1 MDKNT
6 INDRNLSQIRFFP
19 ALILVIILMAIPLS
33 LLAVY
38 DTLALIHNSLVSM
51 DGTALVLIIPFVIL
65 FVILF
70 IILPTGFFINHPN
83 EARVIEFLG
92 HYIGT
97 YFKSG
102 MFITIPFANKHVI
115 SLKFQNINTE
125 KIKVNDANGSPI
137 EISAVIVWRV
147 NSPAKAYYNVNNYH
161 EFVFVQSDSVIR
173 ELASNY
179 PYDSESDEESLRKN
193 SDKISDELR
202 SMLQQRLDIAG
213 IEITEARISHL
224 AYSSEIAQAMLRR
237 QQAHAITSA
246 RRHIVQNAIGI
257 VEEVIA
263 HFEKNKSLQLD
274 GKQKVQLINNL
285 LVALISEQ
293 DAQPTISLDNN

>member
-1 MDKNT
+1 MKKKFKDNMDKNT
-6 INDRNLSQIRFFP
+6 INDRNLSQLRFFP
-19 ALILVIILMAIPLS
+19 VLIALGLILS
-33 LLAVY
+33 LLFLAYDSTIALGVAAV
-38 DTLALIHNSLVSM
+38 S
-51 DGTALVLIIPFVIL
+51 IL
-65 FVILF
+65 TFLQ
-70 IILPTGFFINHPN
+70 GFFINDPN
-83 EARVIEFLG
+83 EARVIEFFG

-102 MFITIPFANKHVI
+102 ICVTLPFSSKYIV

-179 PYDSESDEESLRKN
+179 PYDSESDEKSLRKN

-246 RRHIVQNAIGI
+246 RRRIVQNAIGI

>member
-1 MDKNT
+1 MKKQSDKDSTDKNT
-6 INDRNLSQIRFFP
+6 ISDRNLSKIQAFP
-19 ALILVIILMAIPLS
+19 VLIALGLILLVLF
-33 LLAVY
+33 VY
-38 DTLALIHNSLVSM
+38 DSTIALGVAAVSIL
-51 DGTALVLIIPFVIL
+51 TFLQAL
-65 FVILF
+65 FV
-70 IILPTGFFINHPN
+70 NDPN
-83 EARVIEFLG
+83 EARVIEFFG

-102 MFITIPFANKHVI
+102 ICVTLPFSSKYRV

-137 EISAVIVWRV
+137 EISVVIVWRV
-147 NSPAKAYYNVNNYH
+147 SSPAKAYYNVNNYH

-179 PYDSESDEESLRKN
+179 PYDSENDEESLRKN
-193 SDKISDELR
+193 SDKISNELK
-202 SMLQQRLDIAG
+202 SMLQQRLNIAG
-213 IEITEARISHL
+213 IEIAEARISHL

-257 VEEVIA
+257 IEEVIA

-285 LVALISEQ
+285 LVALISER

>member
-1 MDKNT
+1 MKKKFKDNMDKNT
-6 INDRNLSQIRFFP
+6 INDRNLSQLRFFP
-19 ALILVIILMAIPLS
+19 VLIALGLILS
-33 LLAVY
+33 LLFLAYDSTIALGVAAV
-38 DTLALIHNSLVSM
+38 S
-51 DGTALVLIIPFVIL
+51 IL
-65 FVILF
+65 TFLQ
-70 IILPTGFFINHPN
+70 GFFINDPN
-83 EARVIEFLG
+83 EARVIEFFG

-102 MFITIPFANKHVI
+102 ICVTLPFSSKYIV

-161 EFVFVQSDSVIR
+161 EFVFVQSDSLIR

-293 DAQPTISLDNN
+293 DAQPKISLDNN

>member
-1 MDKNT
+1 MKKKFKDNMDKNT
-6 INDRNLSQIRFFP
+6 INDRNLSQLRFFP
-19 ALILVIILMAIPLS
+19 VLIALGLILS
-33 LLAVY
+33 LLFFAYDSTIALGVAAV
-38 DTLALIHNSLVSM
+38 S
-51 DGTALVLIIPFVIL
+51 IL
-65 FVILF
+65 TFLQ
-70 IILPTGFFINHPN
+70 GFFINDPN
-83 EARVIEFLG
+83 EARVIEFFG

-102 MFITIPFANKHVI
+102 ICVTLPFSSKYIV

-179 PYDSESDEESLRKN
+179 PYDSESNEESLRKN

>member
-6 INDRNLSQIRFFP
+6 INDRKLSQLRVFP
-19 ALILVIILMAIPLS
+19 VLIVLGLILSV
-33 LLAVY
+33 
-38 DTLALIHNSLVSM
+38 
-51 DGTALVLIIPFVIL
+51 L
-65 FVILF
+65 FVAYDSTIALGIAAISVLF
-70 IILPTGFFINHPN
+70 FSQGFFINNPN

-97 YFKSG
+97 DFEPG
-102 MFITIPFANKHVI
+102 MFITLPFSTKHAV

-137 EISAVIVWRV
+137 EISVVIVWRV
-147 NSPAKAYYNVNNYH
+147 SSPAKAYYNVNNYY

-193 SDKISDELR
+193 SDKISGELR

-213 IEITEARISHL
+213 IEVTEARISHL

-246 RRHIVQNAIGI
+246 RKHIVQNAIGI
-257 VEEVIA
+257 IEEVIA
-263 HFEKNKSLQLD
+263 HFEKNKSIQLD
-274 GKQKVQLINNL
+274 GKQKIQLINNL

>member
-1 MDKNT
+1 MKKKFKDNMDKNT
-6 INDRNLSQIRFFP
+6 INDRNLSQIRAFP
-19 ALILVIILMAIPLS
+19 VLIALGLILS
-33 LLAVY
+33 LLFLAYDSTIALGVAAV
-38 DTLALIHNSLVSM
+38 S
-51 DGTALVLIIPFVIL
+51 IL
-65 FVILF
+65 TFLQ
-70 IILPTGFFINHPN
+70 GFFINDPN
-83 EARVIEFLG
+83 EARVIEFFG

-102 MFITIPFANKHVI
+102 ICVTLPFSSKYIV

-147 NSPAKAYYNVNNYH
+147 SSPAKAYYNVNNYH

-193 SDKISDELR
+193 SDKISSELQ

>member
-1 MDKNT
+1 MKKKFKDSIDKNT
-6 INDRNLSQIRFFP
+6 INDRNLSQIRAFP
-19 ALILVIILMAIPLS
+19 VLIALGLILS
-33 LLAVY
+33 LLF
-38 DTLALIHNSLVSM
+38 LAYNS
-51 DGTALVLIIPFVIL
+51 TIALGVAAISIL
-65 FVILF
+65 TFLQ
-70 IILPTGFFINHPN
+70 GFFINDPN
-83 EARVIEFLG
+83 EARVIEFFG

-102 MFITIPFANKHVI
+102 ICITLPFSSKYIV

-173 ELASNY
+173 ELASHY

-193 SDKISDELR
+193 SDKISNELR

>member
-6 INDRNLSQIRFFP
+6 INDRNLSQLRFFP
-19 ALILVIILMAIPLS
+19 VLIALGLILS
-33 LLAVY
+33 LLFFAY
-38 DTLALIHNSLVSM
+38 DSTIALGV
-51 DGTALVLIIPFVIL
+51 AAVLILTFL
-65 FVILF
+65 Q
-70 IILPTGFFINHPN
+70 GFFINDPN
-83 EARVIEFLG
+83 EARVIEFFG

-102 MFITIPFANKHVI
+102 ICITLPFSSKYIV

-193 SDKISDELR
+193 SDKISNELR

-257 VEEVIA
+257 IEEVIA

>member
-1 MDKNT
+1 MKKKFKDNMDKNT
-6 INDRNLSQIRFFP
+6 INDRNLSQLRFFP
-19 ALILVIILMAIPLS
+19 VLIALGLILS
-33 LLAVY
+33 LLFFAYDSTIALGVAAV
-38 DTLALIHNSLVSM
+38 S
-51 DGTALVLIIPFVIL
+51 IL
-65 FVILF
+65 TFLQ
-70 IILPTGFFINHPN
+70 GFFINDPN
-83 EARVIEFLG
+83 EARVIEFFG

-102 MFITIPFANKHVI
+102 ICVTLPFSSKYIV

-293 DAQPTISLDNN
+293 DAQPTISFDNN

>member
-1 MDKNT
+1 MKKKFKDNMDKNT
-6 INDRNLSQIRFFP
+6 INDRNLSQLRFFP
-19 ALILVIILMAIPLS
+19 VLIALGLILLLLFLAYDSTIALGVAAVSILTFLQ
-33 LLAVY
+33 
-38 DTLALIHNSLVSM
+38 
-51 DGTALVLIIPFVIL
+51 
-65 FVILF
+65 
-70 IILPTGFFINHPN
+70 GFFINDPN
-83 EARVIEFLG
+83 EARVIEFFG

-102 MFITIPFANKHVI
+102 ICITLPFSSKYIV

>member
-1 MDKNT
+1 MKKQSDEDSTDKNT
-6 INDRNLSQIRFFP
+6 INDRNLSKIRAFP
-19 ALILVIILMAIPLS
+19 VLIALGLILLVLF
-33 LLAVY
+33 VY
-38 DTLALIHNSLVSM
+38 DSTIALGVAAVSIL
-51 DGTALVLIIPFVIL
+51 TFLQAL
-65 FVILF
+65 FV
-70 IILPTGFFINHPN
+70 NDPN
-83 EARVIEFLG
+83 EARVIEFFG

-102 MFITIPFANKHVI
+102 ICVTLPFSSKYRV

-137 EISAVIVWRV
+137 EISVVIVWRV
-147 NSPAKAYYNVNNYH
+147 SSPAKAYYNVNNYH
-161 EFVFVQSDSVIR
+161 DFVFVQSDSVIR

-179 PYDSESDEESLRKN
+179 PYDSENDEESLRKN
-193 SDKISDELR
+193 SDKISNELR
-202 SMLQQRLDIAG
+202 SMLQQRLNIAG
-213 IEITEARISHL
+213 IEIAEARISHL

-246 RRHIVQNAIGI
+246 RKHIVQNAIGI
-257 VEEVIA
+257 IEEVIA

>member
-1 MDKNT
+1 MKKKSDENSTDKNT
-6 INDRNLSQIRFFP
+6 INDRNLKAFP
-19 ALILVIILMAIPLS
+19 VLIAL
-33 LLAVY
+33 
-38 DTLALIHNSLVSM
+38 
-51 DGTALVLIIPFVIL
+51 GLVLLVL
-65 FVILF
+65 FVAYDSTIALGVTAVSILAF
-70 IILPTGFFINHPN
+70 SQGFFINDPN
-83 EARVIEFLG
+83 EARVIEFFG

-102 MFITIPFANKHVI
+102 ICVTLPFSNKHVV

-137 EISAVIVWRV
+137 EISVVIVWRV
-147 NSPAKAYYNVNNYH
+147 SSPAKAYYNVNNYH

-193 SDKISDELR
+193 SDKISNELR
-202 SMLQQRLDIAG
+202 SMLQQRLNIAG
-213 IEITEARISHL
+213 IEIAEARISHL
-224 AYSSEIAQAMLRR
+224 AYSSEIAQAMLKR

-246 RRHIVQNAIGI
+246 RKHIVQNAIGI
-257 VEEVIA
+257 IEEVIA
-263 HFEKNKSLQLD
+263 HFEKNKNIQLD

>member
-6 INDRNLSQIRFFP
+6 INDRNLSQFRFFP
-19 ALILVIILMAIPLS
+19 LLIVLGLILS
-33 LLAVY
+33 
-38 DTLALIHNSLVSM
+38 
-51 DGTALVLIIPFVIL
+51 IL
-65 FVILF
+65 FVAYDSTIALGIAAISVLVF
-70 IILPTGFFINHPN
+70 SQGFFINNPN

-97 YFKSG
+97 YFKPG
-102 MFITIPFANKHVI
+102 MSITIPFTNKHVI

-137 EISAVIVWRV
+137 EISVVIVWRV
-147 NSPAKAYYNVNNYH
+147 SSPAKAYYNVNNYY

-193 SDKISDELR
+193 SDKISDELQ

-246 RRHIVQNAIGI
+246 RKLIVQNAIVI
-257 VEEVIA
+257 IEEVIA
-263 HFEKNKSLQLD
+263 HFEKNKSIQLD

>member
-6 INDRNLSQIRFFP
+6 INDRNLSQLRFFP
-19 ALILVIILMAIPLS
+19 VLIALGLILS
-33 LLAVY
+33 LLFLAYDSTIALGVAAV
-38 DTLALIHNSLVSM
+38 S
-51 DGTALVLIIPFVIL
+51 IL
-65 FVILF
+65 TFLQ
-70 IILPTGFFINHPN
+70 GFFINDPN
-83 EARVIEFLG
+83 EARVIEFFG

-102 MFITIPFANKHVI
+102 ICVTLPFSSKYIV

-237 QQAHAITSA
+237 QQSHAITSA

-285 LVALISEQ
+285 FVALISEQ

>member
-1 MDKNT
+1 MEKKFKDNMDKNT
-6 INDRNLSQIRFFP
+6 INDRNLSQIRAFP
-19 ALILVIILMAIPLS
+19 VLIALGLILS
-33 LLAVY
+33 LLFLAY
-38 DTLALIHNSLVSM
+38 DSTIALGVVVVS
-51 DGTALVLIIPFVIL
+51 IL
-65 FVILF
+65 TFLQ
-70 IILPTGFFINHPN
+70 GFFINDPN
-83 EARVIEFLG
+83 EARVIEFFG

-102 MFITIPFANKHVI
+102 ICVTLPFSSKYIV

-147 NSPAKAYYNVNNYH
+147 SSPAKAYYNVNNYH

>member
-1 MDKNT
+1 MKKKFKDNMDKNT
-6 INDRNLSQIRFFP
+6 INDRNLSQIRAFP
-19 ALILVIILMAIPLS
+19 VLIALGLILS
-33 LLAVY
+33 LLFLAYDSTIALGVAAV
-38 DTLALIHNSLVSM
+38 S
-51 DGTALVLIIPFVIL
+51 IL
-65 FVILF
+65 TFLQ
-70 IILPTGFFINHPN
+70 GFFINDPN
-83 EARVIEFLG
+83 EARVIEFFG

-102 MFITIPFANKHVI
+102 ICVTLPFSSKYIV

-179 PYDSESDEESLRKN
+179 PYDSESNEESLRKN

-202 SMLQQRLDIAG
+202 SMLQQRLNIAG

>member
-1 MDKNT
+1 MKKQSDENSTDKNT
-6 INDRNLSQIRFFP
+6 INDRNLSKIQAFP
-19 ALILVIILMAIPLS
+19 VLIALGLILLVLF
-33 LLAVY
+33 VY
-38 DTLALIHNSLVSM
+38 DSTIALGVAAVSIL
-51 DGTALVLIIPFVIL
+51 TFLQAL
-65 FVILF
+65 FV
-70 IILPTGFFINHPN
+70 NDPN
-83 EARVIEFLG
+83 EARVIEFFG

-102 MFITIPFANKHVI
+102 ICVTLPFSSKYRV

-137 EISAVIVWRV
+137 EISVVIVWRV
-147 NSPAKAYYNVNNYH
+147 SSPAKAYYNVNNYH
-161 EFVFVQSDSVIR
+161 DFVFVQSDSVIR

-179 PYDSESDEESLRKN
+179 PYDSENDEESLRKN
-193 SDKISDELR
+193 SDKISNELR
-202 SMLQQRLDIAG
+202 SMLQQRLNIAG
-213 IEITEARISHL
+213 IEIAEARISHL

-246 RRHIVQNAIGI
+246 RKHIVQNAIGI
-257 VEEVIA
+257 IEEVIA

>member
-6 INDRNLSQIRFFP
+6 INDRNLSQLRFFP
-19 ALILVIILMAIPLS
+19 VLIALGLILS
-33 LLAVY
+33 LLFFAYDSTIALGVAAV
-38 DTLALIHNSLVSM
+38 S
-51 DGTALVLIIPFVIL
+51 IL
-65 FVILF
+65 TFLQ
-70 IILPTGFFINHPN
+70 GFFINDPN
-83 EARVIEFLG
+83 EARVIEFFG

-102 MFITIPFANKHVI
+102 ICVTLPFSSKYIV

-213 IEITEARISHL
+213 IEITEARIPHL

>member
-1 MDKNT
+1 MKKKFKDNMDKNT
-6 INDRNLSQIRFFP
+6 INDRNLSQLRFFP
-19 ALILVIILMAIPLS
+19 VLIVLGLILS
-33 LLAVY
+33 LLFLAYDSTIALGVAAV
-38 DTLALIHNSLVSM
+38 S
-51 DGTALVLIIPFVIL
+51 IL
-65 FVILF
+65 TFLQ
-70 IILPTGFFINHPN
+70 GFFINDPN
-83 EARVIEFLG
+83 EARVIEFFG

-102 MFITIPFANKHVI
+102 ICITLPFSSKYIV

-147 NSPAKAYYNVNNYH
+147 NSPAKVYYNVNNYH

-224 AYSSEIAQAMLRR
+224 AYSSEIAQVMLKR

-257 VEEVIA
+257 IEEVIA

>member
-1 MDKNT
+1 MKKKCKDNMDKNT
-6 INDRNLSQIRFFP
+6 INDRNLSQLRVFP
-19 ALILVIILMAIPLS
+19 
-33 LLAVY
+33 
-38 DTLALIHNSLVSM
+38 
-51 DGTALVLIIPFVIL
+51 VLIILGLIL
-65 FVILF
+65 SVLSVAYDSTIALGIATVSILAF
-70 IILPTGFFINHPN
+70 SQGFFINNPN

-92 HYIGT
+92 HYVGT

-102 MFITIPFANKHVI
+102 MFITIPFTNKHVI

-147 NSPAKAYYNVNNYH
+147 SSPAKAYYNVNNYY

-224 AYSSEIAQAMLRR
+224 AYSSEIAQVMLRR

-257 VEEVIA
+257 IEEVIA
-263 HFEKNKSLQLD
+263 HFEKNKSIQLD

>member
-6 INDRNLSQIRFFP
+6 INDRNLSQIRAFP
-19 ALILVIILMAIPLS
+19 VLIALGLILS
-33 LLAVY
+33 LLFLAYDSTIALGVAAV
-38 DTLALIHNSLVSM
+38 S
-51 DGTALVLIIPFVIL
+51 IL
-65 FVILF
+65 TFLQ
-70 IILPTGFFINHPN
+70 GFFINDPN
-83 EARVIEFLG
+83 EARVIEFFG

-102 MFITIPFANKHVI
+102 ICVTLPFSSKYIV

-179 PYDSESDEESLRKN
+179 PYDSESNEESLRKN
-193 SDKISDELR
+193 SDKISSELQ

-224 AYSSEIAQAMLRR
+224 AYSSEIAQVMLRR

-246 RRHIVQNAIGI
+246 RKLIVQNAIGI

>member
-1 MDKNT
+1 MKKKFKDNMDKNT
-6 INDRNLSQIRFFP
+6 INDRNLSQLRFFP
-19 ALILVIILMAIPLS
+19 VLIALGLILS
-33 LLAVY
+33 LLFFAYDSAIALGVAAV
-38 DTLALIHNSLVSM
+38 S
-51 DGTALVLIIPFVIL
+51 IL
-65 FVILF
+65 TFLQ
-70 IILPTGFFINHPN
+70 GFFINDPN
-83 EARVIEFLG
+83 EARVIEFFG

-102 MFITIPFANKHVI
+102 ICVTLPFSSKYIV

>member
-1 MDKNT
+1 MEKKFKDNMDKNT
-6 INDRNLSQIRFFP
+6 INDRNLSQIRAFP
-19 ALILVIILMAIPLS
+19 VLIALGLILS
-33 LLAVY
+33 LLFLAY
-38 DTLALIHNSLVSM
+38 DSTIALGVVVVS
-51 DGTALVLIIPFVIL
+51 IL
-65 FVILF
+65 TFLQ
-70 IILPTGFFINHPN
+70 GFFINDPN
-83 EARVIEFLG
+83 EARVIEFFG

-102 MFITIPFANKHVI
+102 ICVTLPFSNKYIV

-193 SDKISDELR
+193 SDKISSELQ

>member
-1 MDKNT
+1 MKKQSDEDSTDKNT
-6 INDRNLSQIRFFP
+6 INDRNLSKIRAFP
-19 ALILVIILMAIPLS
+19 VLIALGLILLVLF
-33 LLAVY
+33 VY
-38 DTLALIHNSLVSM
+38 DSTIALGVAAVS
-51 DGTALVLIIPFVIL
+51 IL
-65 FVILF
+65 TFSQ
-70 IILPTGFFINHPN
+70 GFFVNDPN
-83 EARVIEFLG
+83 EARVIEFFG

-102 MFITIPFANKHVI
+102 ICVTLPFSSKYRV

-137 EISAVIVWRV
+137 EISVVIVWRV
-147 NSPAKAYYNVNNYH
+147 SSPAKAYYNVNNYH
-161 EFVFVQSDSVIR
+161 DFVFVQSDSVIR

-179 PYDSESDEESLRKN
+179 PYDSENDEESLRKN
-193 SDKISDELR
+193 SDKISNELR
-202 SMLQQRLDIAG
+202 SMLQQRLNIAG

-246 RRHIVQNAIGI
+246 RKHIVQNAIGI
-257 VEEVIA
+257 IEEVIA
-263 HFEKNKSLQLD
+263 HFEKNKSLRLD

>member
-1 MDKNT
+1 VKKQSDKDSTDKNT
-6 INDRNLSQIRFFP
+6 ISDRNLSKIQAFP
-19 ALILVIILMAIPLS
+19 VLIALGLILLVLF
-33 LLAVY
+33 VY
-38 DTLALIHNSLVSM
+38 DSTIALGVAAVSIL
-51 DGTALVLIIPFVIL
+51 TFLQAL
-65 FVILF
+65 FV
-70 IILPTGFFINHPN
+70 NDPN
-83 EARVIEFLG
+83 EARVIEFFG

-102 MFITIPFANKHVI
+102 ICVTLPFSSKYRV

-137 EISAVIVWRV
+137 EISVVIVWRV
-147 NSPAKAYYNVNNYH
+147 SSPAKAYYNVNNYH
-161 EFVFVQSDSVIR
+161 DFVFVQSDSVIR

-179 PYDSESDEESLRKN
+179 PYDSENDEESLRKN
-193 SDKISDELR
+193 SDKISNELR
-202 SMLQQRLDIAG
+202 SMLQQRLNIAG
-213 IEITEARISHL
+213 IEIAEARISHL

-246 RRHIVQNAIGI
+246 RKHIVQNAIGI
-257 VEEVIA
+257 IEEVIA

>member
-1 MDKNT
+1 MKKQSDEDSTDKNT
-6 INDRNLSQIRFFP
+6 INDRNLSKIRAFP
-19 ALILVIILMAIPLS
+19 VLIALGLILLVLF
-33 LLAVY
+33 VY
-38 DTLALIHNSLVSM
+38 DSTIALGVAAVSIL
-51 DGTALVLIIPFVIL
+51 TFLQSL
-65 FVILF
+65 FV
-70 IILPTGFFINHPN
+70 NDPN
-83 EARVIEFLG
+83 EARVIEFFG

-102 MFITIPFANKHVI
+102 ICVTLPFSSKYRV

-137 EISAVIVWRV
+137 EISVVIVWRV
-147 NSPAKAYYNVNNYH
+147 SSPARAYYNVNNYH
-161 EFVFVQSDSVIR
+161 DFVFVQSDSVIR

-179 PYDSESDEESLRKN
+179 PYDSENDEESLRKN

-202 SMLQQRLDIAG
+202 LMLQQRLNIAG
-213 IEITEARISHL
+213 IEIAEARISHL

-246 RRHIVQNAIGI
+246 RKHIVQNAIGI
-257 VEEVIA
+257 IEEVIA

-293 DAQPTISLDNN
+293 DAQPTISLNNN

>member
-1 MDKNT
+1 MKKQSDKDSTDKNT
-6 INDRNLSQIRFFP
+6 ISDRNLSKIQAFP
-19 ALILVIILMAIPLS
+19 VLIALGLILLVLF
-33 LLAVY
+33 VY
-38 DTLALIHNSLVSM
+38 DSTIALGVAAVSIL
-51 DGTALVLIIPFVIL
+51 TFLQAL
-65 FVILF
+65 FV
-70 IILPTGFFINHPN
+70 NDPN
-83 EARVIEFLG
+83 EARVIEFFG

-102 MFITIPFANKHVI
+102 ICVTLPFSSKYRV

-137 EISAVIVWRV
+137 EISVVIVWRV
-147 NSPAKAYYNVNNYH
+147 SSPAKAYYNVNNYH
-161 EFVFVQSDSVIR
+161 DFVFVQSDSVIR

-179 PYDSESDEESLRKN
+179 PYDSENDEESLRKN
-193 SDKISDELR
+193 SDKISNELR
-202 SMLQQRLDIAG
+202 SMLQQRLNIAG

-257 VEEVIA
+257 IEEVIA

>member
-1 MDKNT
+1 MKKQSDEDSTDKNT
-6 INDRNLSQIRFFP
+6 INDRNLSKIRAFP
-19 ALILVIILMAIPLS
+19 VLIALGLILLVLF
-33 LLAVY
+33 VY
-38 DTLALIHNSLVSM
+38 DSTIALGVAAVSIL
-51 DGTALVLIIPFVIL
+51 TFLQSL
-65 FVILF
+65 FV
-70 IILPTGFFINHPN
+70 NDPN
-83 EARVIEFLG
+83 EARVIEFFG

-102 MFITIPFANKHVI
+102 ICVTLPFSSKYRV

-137 EISAVIVWRV
+137 EISVVIVWRV
-147 NSPAKAYYNVNNYH
+147 SSPAKAYYNVNNYH
-161 EFVFVQSDSVIR
+161 DFVFVQSDSVIR

-179 PYDSESDEESLRKN
+179 PYDSENDEESLRKN

-202 SMLQQRLDIAG
+202 LMLQQRLNIAG
-213 IEITEARISHL
+213 IEIAEARISHL

-246 RRHIVQNAIGI
+246 RKHIVQNAIGI
-257 VEEVIA
+257 IEEVIA

-293 DAQPTISLDNN
+293 DAQPTISLNNN

>member
-1 MDKNT
+1 MKKKFKGSIDKNT
-6 INDRNLSQIRFFP
+6 INDRKLSQLRVFP
-19 ALILVIILMAIPLS
+19 VMIVLGLILSV
-33 LLAVY
+33 
-38 DTLALIHNSLVSM
+38 
-51 DGTALVLIIPFVIL
+51 L
-65 FVILF
+65 FVAYDSAIALGIAAISVLF
-70 IILPTGFFINHPN
+70 FSQGFFINNPN

-97 YFKSG
+97 YLKPG
-102 MFITIPFANKHVI
+102 MFITLPFSTKYVV

-125 KIKVNDANGSPI
+125 KIKVNDVNGSPI
-137 EISAVIVWRV
+137 EISVVIVWRV
-147 NSPAKAYYNVNNYH
+147 SSPAKAYYNVNNYY
-161 EFVFVQSDSVIR
+161 EFVSVQSDSVIR

-193 SDKISDELR
+193 SDKISGELR

-213 IEITEARISHL
+213 IEVTEARISHL

-246 RRHIVQNAIGI
+246 RKHIVQNAIGI
-257 VEEVIA
+257 IEEVIA
-263 HFEKNKSLQLD
+263 HFEKNKSIQLD
-274 GKQKVQLINNL
+274 GKQKIQLINNL

>member
-1 MDKNT
+1 VKKQSDEDSTDKNT
-6 INDRNLSQIRFFP
+6 INDRNISKIRAFP
-19 ALILVIILMAIPLS
+19 VLIALGLILLVLF
-33 LLAVY
+33 VY
-38 DTLALIHNSLVSM
+38 DSTIALGVAAVS
-51 DGTALVLIIPFVIL
+51 IL
-65 FVILF
+65 TFSQ
-70 IILPTGFFINHPN
+70 GFFVNDPN
-83 EARVIEFLG
+83 EARVIEFFG

-102 MFITIPFANKHVI
+102 ICVTLPFSSKYRV

-137 EISAVIVWRV
+137 EISVVIVWRV
-147 NSPAKAYYNVNNYH
+147 SSPAKAYYNVNNYH
-161 EFVFVQSDSVIR
+161 DFVFVQSDSVIR

-179 PYDSESDEESLRKN
+179 PYDSENDEESLRKN
-193 SDKISDELR
+193 SDKISNELR
-202 SMLQQRLDIAG
+202 SMLQQRLNIAG
-213 IEITEARISHL
+213 IEIAEARISHL

-246 RRHIVQNAIGI
+246 RRYIVQNAIGI
-257 VEEVIA
+257 IEEVIA

>member
-1 MDKNT
+1 MKKKFKDNMDKNT
-6 INDRNLSQIRFFP
+6 INDRNLSQLRFFP
-19 ALILVIILMAIPLS
+19 VLIALGLTLS
-33 LLAVY
+33 LLFLAYDSTIALGVAAV
-38 DTLALIHNSLVSM
+38 S
-51 DGTALVLIIPFVIL
+51 IL
-65 FVILF
+65 TFLQ
-70 IILPTGFFINHPN
+70 GFFINDPN
-83 EARVIEFLG
+83 EARVIEFFG

-102 MFITIPFANKHVI
+102 ICVTLPFSSKYIV

-293 DAQPTISLDNN
+293 DAQPKISLDNN

>member
-1 MDKNT
+1 MKKQSDEDSTDKNT
-6 INDRNLSQIRFFP
+6 INDRNISKIRAFP
-19 ALILVIILMAIPLS
+19 VLIALGLILLVLF
-33 LLAVY
+33 VY
-38 DTLALIHNSLVSM
+38 DSTIALGVAAVS
-51 DGTALVLIIPFVIL
+51 IL
-65 FVILF
+65 TFSQ
-70 IILPTGFFINHPN
+70 GFFVNDPN
-83 EARVIEFLG
+83 EARVIEFFG

-102 MFITIPFANKHVI
+102 ICVTLPFSSKYRV

-137 EISAVIVWRV
+137 EISVVIVWRV
-147 NSPAKAYYNVNNYH
+147 SSPAKAYYNVNNYH
-161 EFVFVQSDSVIR
+161 DFVFVQSDSVIR

-179 PYDSESDEESLRKN
+179 PYDSENDEESLRKN
-193 SDKISDELR
+193 SDKISNELR
-202 SMLQQRLDIAG
+202 SMLQQRLNIAG
-213 IEITEARISHL
+213 IEIAEARISHL

-246 RRHIVQNAIGI
+246 RRYIVQNAIGI
-257 VEEVIA
+257 IEEVIA

>member
-1 MDKNT
+1 M
-6 INDRNLSQIRFFP
+6 INDRKLNQIGLFPTLVLGLVGLVFLLFFFVYEDTNVGKVIRYYP
-19 ALILVIILMAIPLS
+19 FVSIIILGSII
-33 LLAVY
+33 LLAK
-38 DTLALIHNSLVSM
+38 
-51 DGTALVLIIPFVIL
+51 
-65 FVILF
+65 
-70 IILPTGFFINHPN
+70 GFFINNPN
-83 EARVIEFLG
+83 EARVIEFFG
-92 HYIGT
+92 YYVGT
-97 YFKSG
+97 YFEPG
-102 MFITIPFANKHVI
+102 MFITIPFVSKYVI

-125 KIKVNDANGSPI
+125 KIKVNDANGSPV
-137 EISAVIVWRV
+137 EISVVIVWRV
-147 NSPAKAYYNVNNYH
+147 SSPAKAYYNVSNYH

-193 SDKISDELR
+193 SDKISDELQ
-202 SMLQQRLDIAG
+202 SMLQQRLDVAG

-246 RRHIVQNAIGI
+246 RKHIVQNAIGI
-257 VEEVIA
+257 IEEVIA
-263 HFEKNKSLQLD
+263 HFKKNKSIQLD